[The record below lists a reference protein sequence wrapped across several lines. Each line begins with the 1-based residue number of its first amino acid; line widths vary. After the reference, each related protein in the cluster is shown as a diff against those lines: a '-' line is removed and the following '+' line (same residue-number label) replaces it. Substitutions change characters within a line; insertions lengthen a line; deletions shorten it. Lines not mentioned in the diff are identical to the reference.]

1 MTPTETQET
10 ADLSADEAVR
20 TCARCKIEK
29 PLSDFARDHR
39 KKFGRAYACRAC
51 EANRKKEYFARPE
64 LMRRQALWARNKYA
78 QDPTVGRSRRSL
90 YRATHEEKPVSI
102 RSLKESARRELRQAV
117 RDGRITKPDQCSSCG
132 SASVIHGHHHD
143 YSRPLDVE
151 WLCGSCHAIRH
162 RKY

>member
-10 ADLSADEAVR
+10 ADLSADDAVR

-29 PLSDFARDHR
+29 PL
-39 KKFGRAYACRAC
+39 
-51 EANRKKEYFARPE
+51 
-64 LMRRQALWARNKYA
+64 
-78 QDPTVGRSRRSL
+78 
-90 YRATHEEKPVSI
+90 
-102 RSLKESARRELRQAV
+102 
-117 RDGRITKPDQCSSCG
+117 